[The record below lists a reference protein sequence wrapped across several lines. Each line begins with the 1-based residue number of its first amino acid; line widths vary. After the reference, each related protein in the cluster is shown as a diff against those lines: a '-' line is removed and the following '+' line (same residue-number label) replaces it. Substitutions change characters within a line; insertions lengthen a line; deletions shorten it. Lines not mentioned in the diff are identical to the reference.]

1 MEEAKLRLENR
12 RTLMIL
18 LGVVTMLL
26 IISVVTVL
34 VKN

>member
-1 MEEAKLRLENR
+1 MEEVKHQLENR

-18 LGVVTMLL
+18 LGVVVTLVL
-26 IISVVTVL
+26 IAVVTVL

>member
-1 MEEAKLRLENR
+1 MEEAKLRFENR

-18 LGVVTMLL
+18 LGVVAMLL
-26 IISVVTVL
+26 IISVLTIL